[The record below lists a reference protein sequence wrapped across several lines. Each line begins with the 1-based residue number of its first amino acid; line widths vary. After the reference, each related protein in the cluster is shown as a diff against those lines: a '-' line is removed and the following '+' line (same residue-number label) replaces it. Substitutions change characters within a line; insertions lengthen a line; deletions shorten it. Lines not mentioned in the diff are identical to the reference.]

1 VLKAPHLAPLTPFAG
16 RGGPAEQEGEGTM
29 ENLPMTSRVKLS
41 LSERFA
47 LTGGHKFGAAGGYE
61 RIIGRAYFAA
71 D

>member
-1 VLKAPHLAPLTPFAG
+1 
-16 RGGPAEQEGEGTM
+16 M